1 MKWVGLTEEEISL
14 LHEDGECKVEEIGAV
29 LLRSQLPNFE
39 KVVSGTMEDVVYLA
53 GRTYKIGVKD
63 V

>member
-14 LHEDGECKVEEIGAV
+14 LHEDGECEIEEIGAV

-39 KVVSGTMEDVVYLA
+39 KVVAGVMEDVVYLA